1 MSDDVV
7 DRQKLIEEKIMKRDD
22 NALKGLELIRE
33 RVWDFLIQEKGYLEG
48 DIEVDR
54 HFEIGIDDIKASIS
68 VDYLI
73 TLGGRRFMV
82 VKCTP
87 GALESRERHLVSFA
101 RVVDSYQIPLAVVT
115 DGLKARV
122 MDAMSGK
129 LAGEDLTSMPD
140 RSRAIEVIQS
150 MEFKPYPHDKM
161 EREKRILLAF
171 EAIKCTEE
179 SCE

>member
-1 MSDDVV
+1 MPDVV
-7 DRQKLIEEKIMKRDD
+7 DRKKLIEERIMKTYN
-22 NALKGLELIRE
+22 NAMKGLELIRE
-33 RVWDFLIQEKGYLEG
+33 RVWDFLIHEKGYFEG

-54 HFEIGIDDIKASIS
+54 RFEIDIDDIMTSIS

-73 TLGGRRFMV
+73 NLSGRRFMV

-87 GALESRERHLVSFA
+87 GALESRERHLISFA

-115 DGLKARV
+115 DGLKARI
-122 MDAMSGK
+122 MDAISGR

-140 RSRAIEVIQS
+140 RSRALEIIRS
-150 MEFKPYPHDKM
+150 MEFKPYPHDRI

>member
-1 MSDDVV
+1 MSDVV
-7 DRQKLIEEKIMKRDD
+7 DRKRMIEDKIMKRDE
-22 NALKGLELIRE
+22 NALRGLGLVRE
-33 RVWDFLIQEKGYLEG
+33 QVWDFLMHEKGYVEG

-54 HFEIGIDDIKASIS
+54 RFEISIDDVRTTIS

-73 TLGGRRFMV
+73 TIFGRRFMV
-82 VKCTP
+82 IKCTP
-87 GALESRERHLVSFA
+87 GTLESRERHLVSFA

-115 DGLKARV
+115 DGAQARI
-122 MDAMSGK
+122 MDAISGR
-129 LAGEDLTSMPD
+129 LAGEDLTSIPG
-140 RSRAIEVIQS
+140 RSMAIEFVQS

>member
-1 MSDDVV
+1 MSDVI
-7 DRQKLIEEKIMKRDD
+7 DRKKLIEDKIMKRDE
-22 NALKGLELIRE
+22 NALKGLGLIRE
-33 RVWDFLIQEKGYLEG
+33 RVWDFLMQEKGYLED

-54 HFEIGIDDIKASIS
+54 GFEIGVDDIRTSIS
-68 VDYLI
+68 VDYI
-73 TLGGRRFMV
+73 VTLFGRRFMV

-101 RVVDSYQIPLAVVT
+101 RVIDSCQIPLAVVT
-115 DGLKARV
+115 DGLKARI
-122 MDAMSGK
+122 MDAMSGR
-129 LAGEDLTSMPD
+129 LVGEDLTSIPG